1 MNLVEIGPRFVLTP
15 IRIFEG
21 AFSGATVFAN
31 PGQFFIILK
40 LKPTYT
46 ETLCFLTLRICFA
59 CSRALSYPKREGGQI
74 QETEGYRSR
83 ALRTAGRSQKRR
95 RRASCAQSFR
105 LVFSIHVF
113 LSMITLFLHCFTSIM
128 QKFCDFYK
136 KVIHIS
142 CNYLRRRRQAMVV

>member
-40 LKPTYT
+40 PKPTYT
-46 ETLCFLTLRICFA
+46 KTLCFSTLRICFA
-59 CSRALSYPKREGGQI
+59 CSRALSYSKREGGQI

-95 RRASCAQSFR
+95 RRAGCAQSFR
-105 LVFSIHVF
+105 LVFSIHN
-113 LSMITLFLHCFTSIM
+113 LFVNDYLVPSL
-128 QKFCDFYK
+128 FYFHNAE
-136 KVIHIS
+136 V
-142 CNYLRRRRQAMVV
+142 L